1 MFCSTL
7 KGYTMSLE
15 INTGN
20 ASPSVAHEG
29 TSDGILLLCP
39 RCGEKLGLLN
49 KASSIQDA
57 AVRCASCGSETEC
70 KAGILRALSAERAAH
85 FSRFITDYE
94 TVRKAE
100 GRGSATSE
108 FYLGLPYQDT
118 SGRNSSQWA
127 IRARTFRYIE
137 EKIIADIAAVA
148 QRPLN
153 ILDIGAGNCWM
164 SYRLALKDHLPVAV
178 DLSTNDR
185 DGLGA
190 AVHYAG
196 ILSPLFPRVQSELDH
211 LPFRSKSFDLVIF
224 NASFHYSEDYHKT
237 LAEALRC
244 TVGGG
249 TVLIA
254 DSPWYSNEDSG
265 RQMLAERRAQ
275 FMARFGFPSDSI
287 KSLEYLTDRC
297 LQSLESEF
305 GLKWKIHK
313 PFYGLHWALRPLRAQ
328 LARRREP
335 SRFKIYETRIDR

>member
-1 MFCSTL
+1 
-7 KGYTMSLE
+7 MSLE
-15 INTGN
+15 VSTWN

-29 TSDGILLLCP
+29 ASDGIPLLCP
-39 RCGEKLGLLN
+39 RCGKKLGPLN
-49 KASSIQDA
+49 RAWSIQDA
-57 AVRCASCGSETEC
+57 AVRCASCGSEMEC
-70 KAGILRALSAERAAH
+70 KAGILVALSAERTAH
-85 FSRFITDYE
+85 FSRFIADYE
-94 TVRKAE
+94 TVREAE

-108 FYLGLPYQDT
+108 FYLGLPYEDT

-137 EKIIADIAAVA
+137 EKIIAALETVA

-164 SYRLALKDHLPVAV
+164 SYRLALKNHLPVAV
-178 DLSTNDR
+178 DLSTSDR

-196 ILSPLFPRVQSELDH
+196 VLPTLFPRIQSELDH
-211 LPFRSKSFDLVIF
+211 LPFRSGSFDLVIF

-244 TVGGG
+244 TIFGG

-254 DSPWYSNEDSG
+254 DSPWYSKEDSG
-265 RQMLAERRAQ
+265 RQMLVERRAQ
-275 FMARFGFPSDSI
+275 FTARYGFPSDSI
-287 KSLEYLTDRC
+287 KSLEYLTDRR
-297 LQSLESEF
+297 LRSLESEF
-305 GLKWKIHK
+305 GLKWKIHR
-313 PFYGLHWALRPLRAQ
+313 PFYGFQWALRRLRAR

-335 SRFKIYETRIDR
+335 SRFNIYETRIDR